1 MERSTLAGLGALA
14 VAEDAINAAAGGALA
29 VWRSWPLSPARRLSA
44 PVVDALVIRGRR
56 ESPRLRAGTG
66 DAVERAVDELL
77 RSGLIEA
84 LVEQLEESPALG
96 RMVDEI
102 VDRVLDSEQLH
113 RVVSHIAESR
123 EVRDALAAQQ
133 ASMRGEVADA
143 MRARTA
149 SADEAADRVVRRLLH
164 RRGTRLATD
173 PG

>member
-1 MERSTLAGLGALA
+1 
-14 VAEDAINAAAGGALA
+14 
-29 VWRSWPLSPARRLSA
+29 
-44 PVVDALVIRGRR
+44 
-56 ESPRLRAGTG
+56 
-66 DAVERAVDELL
+66 
-77 RSGLIEA
+77 
-84 LVEQLEESPALG
+84 
-96 RMVDEI
+96 MVDEV

-123 EVRDALAAQQ
+123 EVREALAAQP
-133 ASMRGEVADA
+133 ASMAGEVADA